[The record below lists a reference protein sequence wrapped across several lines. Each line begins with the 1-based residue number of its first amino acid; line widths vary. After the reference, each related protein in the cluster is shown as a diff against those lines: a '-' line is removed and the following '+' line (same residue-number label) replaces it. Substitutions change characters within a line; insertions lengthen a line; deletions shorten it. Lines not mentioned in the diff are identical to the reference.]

1 MLAGILMVLPSFA
14 FATETPCSVINH
26 INKKV
31 TTLENAMA
39 SGSVD
44 EMRKAA
50 SATGVKVSGGA
61 SKASKEVL
69 SIAIRSYEGSLRT
82 LLYGAHAACHAEQ
95 TKREAER
102 AAELAKRQAE
112 RVAELAKR
120 QAEAAKRRAEELAH
134 QIKRHI
140 CHKHTFLGSI
150 PYPC

>member
-61 SKASKEVL
+61 SKASKTVL
-69 SIAIRSYEGSLRT
+69 GIAIRSYEGSLQT

-102 AAELAKRQAE
+102 
-112 RVAELAKR
+112 VAEFAKR

-134 QIKRHI
+134 QVKRHI

>member
-1 MLAGILMVLPSFA
+1 MSRIATIKYCAVLAGILMVLPSFA
-14 FATETPCSVINH
+14 FATESPCSVINH

-61 SKASKEVL
+61 SKASKAVL
-69 SIAIRSYEGSLRT
+69 GIAIRSYEGSLRT

-95 TKREAER
+95 TKREAESL
-102 AAELAKRQAE
+102 AEA
-112 RVAELAKR
+112 AKR

-134 QIKRHI
+134 QVKRHI